1 MMELLQDAEVWIAIG
16 MVVFFAILIR
26 AKVPGAAMKALDDRA
41 AKIQAELNE
50 ALRLREEAQALLV
63 SIKHER
69 EAAERLGAEIIANAE
84 ADAKR
89 MRAEAQVRLEEQI
102 QRRRA
107 MAERRIANAE
117 VQAALDVKAAA
128 AEAAADLA
136 ERLLADRLQGMT
148 SDALVDRAVANL
160 AGKLQ

>member
-1 MMELLQDAEVWIAIG
+1 MELLQDAEVWIAIG

-26 AKVPGAAMKALDDRA
+26 AKVPGMAMKALDDRG

-50 ALRLREEAQALLV
+50 ALRLREEAQALLA
-63 SIKHER
+63 SIKTER
-69 EAAERLGAEIIANAE
+69 EAAERLAAEIIANAE
-84 ADAKR
+84 EDAKR
-89 MRAEAQVRLEEQI
+89 MRADAHARLEGQI

-136 ERLLADRLQGMT
+136 ERVLADRLQGMT
-148 SDALVDRAVANL
+148 SDPLVDRAVAQL

>member
-1 MMELLQDAEVWIAIG
+1 MELLQDAEVWIAIG
-16 MVVFFAILIR
+16 MLVFFVILIR
-26 AKVPGAAMKALDDRA
+26 AKVPGMAVKALDDRA

-63 SIKHER
+63 SVKHER
-69 EAAERLGAEIIANAE
+69 EAAEHLAAEIIANAE

-89 MRAEAQVRLEEQI
+89 MRAEAQVRLEDQI

-136 ERLLADRLQGMT
+136 ERVLADRLQGMT
-148 SDALVDRAVANL
+148 SDPLVDRAVAQL

>member
-1 MMELLQDAEVWIAIG
+1 MELLQDAEVWIAIG

-26 AKVPGAAMKALDDRA
+26 AKVPGMAMKALDDRG

-63 SIKHER
+63 SIKTER
-69 EAAERLGAEIIANAE
+69 EAAERLAAEIIANAE
-84 ADAKR
+84 EDAKR
-89 MRAEAQVRLEEQI
+89 MRADAHARLEDQI

-136 ERLLADRLQGMT
+136 ERVLADRLQGMT
-148 SDALVDRAVANL
+148 SDPLVDRAVAQL

>member
-1 MMELLQDAEVWIAIG
+1 MELLQDAEVWIAIG

-26 AKVPGAAMKALDDRA
+26 AKVPGMAVKALDDRG

-50 ALRLREEAQALLV
+50 ALRLREEAQALLA
-63 SIKHER
+63 SIKTER

-84 ADAKR
+84 EDARRLRADAQAK
-89 MRAEAQVRLEEQI
+89 LEDQI

-136 ERLLADRLQGMT
+136 ERVLAERLQGMT
-148 SDALVDRAVANL
+148 ADPLVDRAVAQL

>member
-1 MMELLQDAEVWIAIG
+1 MEVFQDAEVWIAIG

-26 AKVPGAAMKALDDRA
+26 AKVPGMAVKALDDRG
-41 AKIQAELNE
+41 AKIQAELDE

-63 SIKHER
+63 QIKHER
-69 EAAERLGAEIIANAE
+69 EAAERLGAEIIAAAE
-84 ADAKR
+84 EDAKR
-89 MRAEAQVRLEEQI
+89 LRADAQARLEDQI

-117 VQAALDVKAAA
+117 IQAALDVKAAA

-136 ERLLADRLQGMT
+136 ERVLADRLQGMT
-148 SDALVDRAVANL
+148 SDPLVDRAVAQL

>member
-1 MMELLQDAEVWIAIG
+1 MELLQDAEVWIAIG

-26 AKVPGAAMKALDDRA
+26 AKVPGMAMKALDDRG

-50 ALRLREEAQALLV
+50 ALRLREEAQALLA
-63 SIKHER
+63 SIKTER
-69 EAAERLGAEIIANAE
+69 EAAERLAAEIIANAE
-84 ADAKR
+84 EDAKR
-89 MRAEAQVRLEEQI
+89 MRADAHARLEDQI

-107 MAERRIANAE
+107 LAERRIANAE

-136 ERLLADRLQGMT
+136 ERVLADRLQGMT
-148 SDALVDRAVANL
+148 SDPLVDRAVAQL

>member
-1 MMELLQDAEVWIAIG
+1 MELLQDAEVWIAIG

-26 AKVPGAAMKALDDRA
+26 AKVPGLAMKALDDRG
-41 AKIQAELNE
+41 AKIQAELDE
-50 ALRLREEAQALLV
+50 ALRLREEAQSLLV

-89 MRAEAQVRLEEQI
+89 MREEAQVRLEDQI

-136 ERLLADRLQGMT
+136 GLLLADRLSGMT
-148 SDALVDRAVANL
+148 SDPLVDRAVADL

>member
-1 MMELLQDAEVWIAIG
+1 MELLQDAEVWIAIG
-16 MVVFFAILIR
+16 MVVFFVILIR
-26 AKVPGAAMKALDDRA
+26 AKAPGMALKALDDRA

-50 ALRLREEAQALLV
+50 ALRLRQEAQALLA
-63 SIKHER
+63 SIKSER

-89 MRAEAQVRLEEQI
+89 MRAEAQVRLEDQI
-102 QRRRA
+102 RRRRA

-117 VQAALDVKAAA
+117 IQAALEVKAAA
-128 AEAAADLA
+128 AEAAANLAERVLA
-136 ERLLADRLQGMT
+136 ERLRGMT
-148 SDALVDRAVANL
+148 SDPLVDRAVAQL

>member
-1 MMELLQDAEVWIAIG
+1 MELLQDAEVWIAIG

-148 SDALVDRAVANL
+148 SDPLVDRAVANL

>member
-1 MMELLQDAEVWIAIG
+1 MELLQDAEVWIAIG

-26 AKVPGAAMKALDDRA
+26 AKVPGLAMKALDDRG
-41 AKIQAELNE
+41 AKIQAELDE

-89 MRAEAQVRLEEQI
+89 MRAEAQVRLEDQI

-117 VQAALDVKAAA
+117 AQAALDVKAAA

-136 ERLLADRLQGMT
+136 EHLLADRLRGMT
-148 SDALVDRAVANL
+148 SDPLIDRAVADL

>member
-1 MMELLQDAEVWIAIG
+1 MELLQDAEVWIAIG
-16 MVVFFAILIR
+16 MAVFFAVLIR
-26 AKVPGAAMKALDDRA
+26 AKVPGLAMKALDDRG

-50 ALRLREEAQALLV
+50 ALRLREEAQVLLV

-89 MRAEAQVRLEEQI
+89 MRAEAQVRLEDQI

-128 AEAAADLA
+128 ANAAADLA
-136 ERLLADRLQGMT
+136 ERLLADRLHGMT
-148 SDALVDRAVANL
+148 SDPLIDRAVADL

>member
-1 MMELLQDAEVWIAIG
+1 MELLQDAEIWIAIG

-26 AKVPGAAMKALDDRA
+26 AKVPGMAMKALDDRG
-41 AKIQAELNE
+41 AKIQAELDE
-50 ALRLREEAQALLV
+50 ALRLREEAQALLAQ
-63 SIKHER
+63 IKTER

-84 ADAKR
+84 EDAKR
-89 MRAEAQVRLEEQI
+89 MRAEAQARLEDQI

-136 ERLLADRLQGMT
+136 ERVLADRLRGMT
-148 SDALVDRAVANL
+148 SDPLVDRAVAQL

>member
-1 MMELLQDAEVWIAIG
+1 MRLFEDAEVWIAIG
-16 MVVFFAILIR
+16 LLVFVVILIR
-26 AKVPGAAMKALDDRA
+26 AKVPGLAMKALDDRA

-50 ALRLREEAQALLV
+50 ALRLREEAQALLA
-63 SIKHER
+63 SIKTAR

-89 MRAEAQVRLEEQI
+89 MRAEAQARLEDQI
-102 QRRRA
+102 ERRRA

-117 VQAALDVKAAA
+117 TQAALEVKAAA

-136 ERLLADRLQGMT
+136 ERILADRLGGLA
-148 SDALVDRAVANL
+148 SDPLVDRAIAQL

>member
-1 MMELLQDAEVWIAIG
+1 MGFLQDAEVWIAIG

-26 AKVPGAAMKALDDRA
+26 AKVPGIALKALDDRA

-50 ALRLREEAQALLV
+50 ALRLRQEAQALLA
-63 SIKHER
+63 SIKSER
-69 EAAERLGAEIIANAE
+69 EAAERLGLEIIANAE

-89 MRAEAQVRLEEQI
+89 MRAEAQARLEEQI
-102 QRRRA
+102 KRRRA

-136 ERLLADRLQGMT
+136 ERVLAERLQGMT
-148 SDALVDRAVANL
+148 SDPLVDSAVAQL

>member
-1 MMELLQDAEVWIAIG
+1 MEFLQDAEVWIAIG

-26 AKVPGAAMKALDDRA
+26 AKVPGLAMKALDDRG
-41 AKIQAELNE
+41 AKIQAELDE
-50 ALRLREEAQALLV
+50 ALRLREEAQSLLA
-63 SIKHER
+63 SIKSER

-89 MRAEAQVRLEEQI
+89 MRAEAQARLEDQI
-102 QRRRA
+102 ERRRA

-117 VQAALDVKAAA
+117 VQAALEVKAAA
-128 AEAAADLA
+128 ADP
-136 ERLLADRLQGMT
+136 
-148 SDALVDRAVANL
+148 LVDRAVANL

>member
-1 MMELLQDAEVWIAIG
+1 MELLQDAEVWIAIG

-26 AKVPGAAMKALDDRA
+26 AKVPGMAMKALDDRG

-50 ALRLREEAQALLV
+50 ALRLREEAQALLA
-63 SIKHER
+63 SIKTER

-84 ADAKR
+84 EDAKR
-89 MRAEAQVRLEEQI
+89 MRADAHARLEDQI

-136 ERLLADRLQGMT
+136 ERVLADRLQGMT
-148 SDALVDRAVANL
+148 SDPLVDRAVAQL

>member
-148 SDALVDRAVANL
+148 SDPLVDRAVANL

>member
-1 MMELLQDAEVWIAIG
+1 MELLQDAEVWIAIG
-16 MVVFFAILIR
+16 MLVFFVILIR
-26 AKVPGAAMKALDDRA
+26 AKVPGMAMKALDDRA

-89 MRAEAQVRLEEQI
+89 MRAEAQARLEDQI

-128 AEAAADLA
+128 ADAAASLA
-136 ERLLADRLQGMT
+136 ERVLADRLQGMT
-148 SDALVDRAVANL
+148 SDPLVDRAVASL